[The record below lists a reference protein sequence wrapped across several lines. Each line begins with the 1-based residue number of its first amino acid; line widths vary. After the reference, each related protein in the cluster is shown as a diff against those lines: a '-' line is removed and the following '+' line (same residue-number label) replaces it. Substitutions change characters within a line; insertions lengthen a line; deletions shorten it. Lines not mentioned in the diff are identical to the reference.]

1 MSEQMIKLISG
12 NVMVRAVTAK
22 FLGSCTI
29 IGQIQCRTR
38 FVSAGYCSCQPRVGS
53 VSLPS
58 AS

>member
-1 MSEQMIKLISG
+1 MIKLISG

-38 FVSAGYCSCQPRVGS
+38 FVSAGYCSCQPRGWS

-58 AS
+58 ES